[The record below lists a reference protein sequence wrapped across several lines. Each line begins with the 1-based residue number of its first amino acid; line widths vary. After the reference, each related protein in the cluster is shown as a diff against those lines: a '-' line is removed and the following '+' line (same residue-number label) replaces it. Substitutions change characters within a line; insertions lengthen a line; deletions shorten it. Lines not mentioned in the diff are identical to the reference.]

1 MEFIIQHK
9 SNKSTSKSTQN
20 GAWFP
25 EWNPRVI
32 LACIEG
38 AFVVF
43 ALNLRMHSFHPCH
56 YSFHP
61 FNTNQGEIVLWR
73 TLFRFVA
80 LSRFVRFRFFPL
92 FVWRMQGI
100 NFQRQ
105 HKQIQQKHFEK
116 ALKMVR
122 GFRSGTLVSF
132 QWTSGCLCW
141 NCVEFLDALLASLKL
156 LGPSTFSRKQKE

>member
-1 MEFIIQHK
+1 MELIIQHK

-38 AFVVF
+38 AFVGF

-100 NFQRQ
+100 NFQAAQ
-105 HKQIQQKHFEK
+105 ANPTK
-116 ALKMVR
+116 ALRKSTEN
-122 GFRSGTLVSF
+122 GAWFPE
-132 QWTSGCLCW
+132 W
-141 NCVEFLDALLASLKL
+141 NPRVVPVDIAVPLLEL
-156 LGPSTFSRKQKE
+156 R